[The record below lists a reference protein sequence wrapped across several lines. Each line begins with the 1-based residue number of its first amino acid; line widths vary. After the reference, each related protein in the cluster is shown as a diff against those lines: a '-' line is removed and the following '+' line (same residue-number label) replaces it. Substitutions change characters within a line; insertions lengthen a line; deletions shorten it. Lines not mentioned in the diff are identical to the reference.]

1 MCVSMKKPCQYFLL
15 LVALF
20 GCIKLNAQSNN
31 PLSVFEGERIQQIHF
46 HYSGLPA
53 DSLRMIEVMQAVENT
68 FAIYPYTHFNQVM
81 ADYYLSRVRNLPFVS
96 NARLEVSP
104 LGEGGVGIEV
114 FTDLMPTQ
122 PGKPVVRNLFRTSR
136 AFPVVYSNRG
146 SFLTFRLAASEMG
159 YSNANAWFAQPE
171 PLLTGNPLVDGPA
184 GKGYT
189 GWVEGYGMGGL
200 YGITRISSWENLHFY
215 GGASYIVAFSAGRE
229 LFTDRSRFHG
239 DGEDAFVGLVG
250 GRHYTPEHDYAYNI
264 LYGRKQFV
272 LGNGWLI
279 VNTGMNGE
287 ERAALQLNPRVAARH
302 LFQAGVRWDQLVL
315 QAFQLRPNELRTLNS
330 HTILN
335 GLNLEYGNSSRIQ
348 IGGTLLYSPHSRMKY
363 YLPDGSVYSR
373 RGLQVYNL
381 RLFGNPEAGCP
392 GLFYKAEAGY
402 QTNKYFR
409 MRAYAWYAH
418 LGWNFAHATGA
429 PALSYRFAYFSG
441 DNPKTRTYER
451 WDALYTGGNGEQ
463 WVQGS
468 NMYKIVQNSNEMT
481 HLLQLIWSPLQ
492 KTQTVTQLWAF
503 IAPEKNNLGGNP
515 GLSTLESH
523 YYGSE
528 INFTFKYF
536 PSQRWYFHLNAALT
550 FPGNAIRNTVADTK
564 NWFCLM
570 AFVRFSL

>member
-1 MCVSMKKPCQYFLL
+1 MKHYSFFFFLSVVL
-15 LVALF
+15 SYTTTS
-20 GCIKLNAQSNN
+20 IAQSNN
-31 PLSVFEGERIQQIHF
+31 PLSIFEGERIQQVRF
-46 HYSGLPA
+46 HYTGLPT
-53 DSLRMIEVMQAVENT
+53 DSLRMVEVMQAVENT
-68 FAIYPYTHFNQVM
+68 FAIYPYAHFNQVM
-81 ADYYLSRVRNLPFVS
+81 ADYYLSRVRNLPFVRT
-96 NARLEVSP
+96 ARIEVLP
-104 LGEGGVGIEV
+104 LGEGGVGVEV
-114 FTDLMPTQ
+114 FADLMPAQ
-122 PGKPVVRNLFRTSR
+122 PEKSVTRNLFRTPR
-136 AFPVVYSNRG
+136 DFPVVYSNGR

-171 PLLTGNPLVDGPA
+171 SLLTGNPLANGAA

-200 YGITRISSWENLHFY
+200 YGITRLTPWENLHFY
-215 GGASYIVAFSAGRE
+215 GGASYIAAFSAGRE

-239 DGEDAFVGLVG
+239 AVEDAFVGLVG
-250 GRHYTPEHDYAYNI
+250 GRHYTPEHDYAYNL

-287 ERAALQLNPRVAARH
+287 ERAALQLNPRVAARR
-302 LFQAGVRWDQLVL
+302 LFQAGVRWDRLIL
-315 QAFQLRPNELRTLNS
+315 QAFQLRPNELRILNS

-335 GLNLEYGNSSRIQ
+335 GLNLEYGNSSRLQ
-348 IGGTLLYSPHSRMKY
+348 TGATFLYSPHSRVKY
-363 YLPDGSVYSR
+363 YLPDGTVYSR
-373 RGLQVYNL
+373 RGLRVYNF
-381 RLFGNPEAGCP
+381 RLFGNPKTGRS
-392 GLFYKAEAGY
+392 GLFYKTEAGY

-418 LGWNFAHATGA
+418 LGWNFAYTTGA

-441 DNPKTRTYER
+441 DNPDTRAYER

-481 HLLQLIWSPLQ
+481 HLVQLIWSPLR

-515 GLSTLESH
+515 GLSTLQSH
-523 YYGSE
+523 CYGSE

-536 PSQRWYFHLNAALT
+536 PSQRWYFHLNTALT
-550 FPGNAIRNTVADTK
+550 FPGNAIRNTIADTK